1 MYYLLF
7 NGFTQ
12 VPQLFAV
19 RVLGLFRN
27 IGVLERSLEPT
38 DASHTVSSLVHAN
51 HHTASGGGAS
61 YTLPRSFSSPICC
74 KPPASPLD
82 ALRAFLPVASGF
94 STPVDAP
101 CISGASAAGPVEE
114 LFLLPEG
121 RRFECASLGSSMVS
135 PNSLARSSRSC
146 CLASSD
152 TRGLWMAAF
161 RPRSRFLASAIVVF
175 YVAGR

>member
-1 MYYLLF
+1 MHYLL

-12 VPQLFAV
+12 ILQLLAV
-19 RVLGLFRN
+19 RLLGLFRN
-27 IGVLERSLEPT
+27 IRILERSLEPA
-38 DASHTVSSLVHAN
+38 DPSHTVSSLVHAN
-51 HHTASGGGAS
+51 HHTVSREGAS
-61 YTLPRSFSSPICC
+61 YTLPRSFCSPICC

-82 ALRAFLPVASGF
+82 ALRAFLPVACGF

-101 CISGASAAGPVEE
+101 CIPGASAVGPVEE

-121 RRFECASLGSSMVS
+121 RRFECAPSGSSMVS
-135 PNSLARSSRSC
+135 PNSLAKSSRSC

-161 RPRSRFLASAIVVF
+161 RPRSRFLASAIVVL
-175 YVAGR
+175 